1 MNIVV
6 AGGTGFI
13 GSSVVRLL
21 SLRGDDVVVLT
32 RNPRKGTLT
41 PGVQLVRWDG
51 ATQDEWAE
59 QVRRADAV
67 INLSGESIGAGRWT
81 PARKDRLIGS
91 RINATRALLEA
102 LRTGEKKPAL
112 FINSSAVGYYGSVE
126 SGEVTEDHP
135 PGEGFLANLCV
146 RWEQEAMAVG
156 ELGIRVVI
164 LRTGVVIGDRGGAL
178 DRMILPFRLFAGG
191 TIGSGKQW
199 FPWVHR
205 DDVAGVIEFALGNV
219 AVSGPLNLVAPE
231 IVDMKSFCAALGGA
245 LSRPSWLPV
254 PSIALRA
261 LLGEMSGMILTGQ
274 RAAPS
279 RLLELGYTF
288 RYPSL
293 APALASVI

>member
-13 GSSVVRLL
+13 GSSVVRHL
-21 SLRGDDVVVLT
+21 SLEGHDVVVLT
-32 RNPRKGTLT
+32 RNPEKGTLT

-51 ATQDEWAE
+51 ATQDAWAE

-81 PARKDRLIGS
+81 SARKDRLTGS
-91 RINATRALLEA
+91 RINSTRALLEA
-102 LRTGEKKPAL
+102 LRTGEKKPAV
-112 FINSSAVGYYGSVE
+112 FINFSAVGYYGSVE
-126 SGEVTEDHP
+126 SDEVTEDHP
-135 PGEGFLANLCV
+135 PGEGFLADLCL

-156 ELGIRVVI
+156 ELGIRIVI

-178 DRMILPFRLFAGG
+178 DRMIIPFRLFAGG

-205 DDVAGVIEFALGNV
+205 DDVAGVIGFALGNV
-219 AVSGPLNLVAPE
+219 DVSGPVNLVAPE

-261 LLGEMSGMILTGQ
+261 LLGEMAGMILTGQ
-274 RAAPS
+274 RAVPS
-279 RLLELGYTF
+279 RLLDLGYTF

>member
-21 SLRGDDVVVLT
+21 SLEGHEVVVLT
-32 RNPRKGTLT
+32 RNPEKDTLT
-41 PGVQLVRWDG
+41 PDVQLVQWDG
-51 ATQDEWAE
+51 ATQGEWAL
-59 QVRRADAV
+59 QVQHADAV

-81 PARKDRLIGS
+81 PARKDRLMGS
-91 RINATRALLEA
+91 RINSTRALVDA
-102 LRTGEKKPAL
+102 LRTGEKKPSV

-126 SGEVTEDHP
+126 SEDVTEDHP
-135 PGEGFLANLCV
+135 PGEGFLADLCI
-146 RWEQEAMAVG
+146 RWEQEALAVG

-199 FPWVHR
+199 FSWVHR
-205 DDVAGVIEFALGNV
+205 DDVSGVIDFALRNDLLAGPVNV
-219 AVSGPLNLVAPE
+219 VAPE
-231 IVDMKSFCAALGGA
+231 IVDMKRFCAALGVA

-254 PSIALRA
+254 PAIALHA
-261 LLGEMSGMILTGQ
+261 VLGEMAGMILTGQ
-274 RAAPS
+274 RAVPS
-279 RLLELGYTF
+279 RLLDLGYTF
-288 RYPSL
+288 RYP
-293 APALASVI
+293 ALAGALSSVV